1 MTPTT
6 YAALAEAVEHGLYRG
21 WDRVHTRV
29 RQPSKRQLLDGLL
42 SAIMVDLDQLIR
54 QCETEEPRNE

>member
-21 WDRVHTRV
+21 WDRVHRLHP
-29 RQPSKRQLLDGLL
+29 QPRKDVMLKGLL
-42 SAIMVDLDQLIR
+42 AAIMVDLDQLIR
-54 QCETEEPRNE
+54 QCETEEQR